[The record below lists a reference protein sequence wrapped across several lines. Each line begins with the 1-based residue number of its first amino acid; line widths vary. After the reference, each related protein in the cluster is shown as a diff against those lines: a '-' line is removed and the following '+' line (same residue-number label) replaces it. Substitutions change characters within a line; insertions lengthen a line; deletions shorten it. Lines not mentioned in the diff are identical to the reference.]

1 MKSLIRLLLIIC
13 GISTNIYTIS
23 LLHGSV
29 NTFVLMF
36 LGISNMLAL
45 TWAVVLREVFG
56 WDRTPCCEHEENK
69 DAVYTEGVKD
79 E

>member
-23 LLHGSV
+23 LLIDSINIG
-29 NTFVLMF
+29 LLLF
-36 LGISNMLAL
+36 LAISNTLAL

-56 WDRTPCCEHEENK
+56 WDNPSKK
-69 DAVYTEGVKD
+69 DASLGRD
-79 E
+79 D